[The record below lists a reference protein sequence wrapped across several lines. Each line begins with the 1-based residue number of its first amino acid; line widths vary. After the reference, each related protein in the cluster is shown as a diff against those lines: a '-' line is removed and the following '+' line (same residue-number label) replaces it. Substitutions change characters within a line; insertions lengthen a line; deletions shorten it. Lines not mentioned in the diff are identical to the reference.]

1 MIKVFIS
8 LYLIC
13 LASFIQAQGIFRLL
27 KNQPQSFKFEVINNV
42 VLVPVVINGMT
53 LTFLLDTG
61 VKETILFALAND
73 TRYLH
78 NQNKIS
84 FRGFGIGKDIEGILS
99 TGNIVTV
106 GGVAIDTLHSVYV
119 VQAHDLDIASDIGT
133 AVNGILGSKFFNS
146 FPIRM
151 NYPKSTI
158 TIYPPGYNYERKFR
172 KHQITMVEIENDRPY
187 IQAQVQLGQTWTEGK
202 FLIDMGNTD
211 ALMLFPFAIPNFSV
225 SAPYVDEYLGR
236 GFNGPI
242 HGKRNRARRVAIGE
256 FALDY
261 PIVAFPESNTI
272 SADRLLEN
280 RIGSVGNQTLQ
291 RFDILF
297 DFAKERV
304 YWKKNKWFRKPFLL
318 NMAGMDVKHDGMIWV
333 RELAPVPKKVE
344 KKTPSF
350 GGDNGIT
357 IHFTNDHFQYN
368 FALKPQFKISGI
380 RKKSPAEQAG
390 VLPEDQLLKI
400 NGTSVTNLTLAKIM
414 DKLQSQPGDEIRLEL
429 MRNDEIIKT
438 RFRLV
443 DPIPYR
449 AGDLL

>member
-1 MIKVFIS
+1 
-8 LYLIC
+8 
-13 LASFIQAQGIFRLL
+13 
-27 KNQPQSFKFEVINNV
+27 
-42 VLVPVVINGMT
+42 GMT

-133 AVNGILGSKFFNS
+133 AVNGILDSKFFNS

-172 KHQITMVEIENDRPY
+172 KHRITNVEIENDRPY
-187 IQAQVQLGQTWTEGK
+187 IQAQVQFGQTWTEGK

-242 HGKRNRARRVAIGE
+242 H
-256 FALDY
+256 
-261 PIVAFPESNTI
+261 
-272 SADRLLEN
+272 
-280 RIGSVGNQTLQ
+280 
-291 RFDILF
+291 
-297 DFAKERV
+297 
-304 YWKKNKWFRKPFLL
+304 
-318 NMAGMDVKHDGMIWV
+318 
-333 RELAPVPKKVE
+333 
-344 KKTPSF
+344 
-350 GGDNGIT
+350 
-357 IHFTNDHFQYN
+357 
-368 FALKPQFKISGI
+368 
-380 RKKSPAEQAG
+380 
-390 VLPEDQLLKI
+390 
-400 NGTSVTNLTLAKIM
+400 GTSVTNLTLAKIM